1 LSKAEEALYDNNDEE
16 VVVDL
21 MNDLRDATGKVEQ
34 RFLALERLREFEHL
48 LNEELNR
55 LQGRRDE
62 EDKQTLDA
70 EIERTATRLGE
81 LEDTFKNADE
91 TKKAFDKKEQELRDK
106 KAEVDGDDN
115 ASDDQK
121 EKAN

>member
-1 LSKAEEALYDNNDEE
+1 MSKAEEALYDNNDEE

-55 LQGRRDE
+55 LQSRRDE

-81 LEDTFKNADE
+81 LDDTFKNADE
-91 TKKAFDKKEQELRDK
+91 TKKAFDKKEQELRDR
-106 KAEVDGDDN
+106 KAELDGDES
-115 ASDDQK
+115 ASDDDK
-121 EKAN
+121 